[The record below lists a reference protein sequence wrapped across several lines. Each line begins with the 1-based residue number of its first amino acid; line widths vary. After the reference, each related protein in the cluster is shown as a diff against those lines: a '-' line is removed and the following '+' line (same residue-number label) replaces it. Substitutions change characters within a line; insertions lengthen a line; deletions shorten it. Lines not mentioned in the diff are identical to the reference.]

1 MFRCFSFIPSIP
13 VLFAVFYLAATPV
26 RAERVNLI
34 YKGLGVSANLQLA
47 AGKSLADGVALIT
60 HGTLGYGGMEII
72 AAMQNLLKERGMSSL
87 AITLSL
93 GIDNRKG
100 MYDCAVT
107 HTHKHT
113 DALDEIGFWL
123 GWLKGKGVGPVT
135 LIGHSRGGNQTAWFA
150 AERDDPII
158 SRVVLV
164 APARYD
170 MKEIAAA
177 YRRNYKT
184 DLAPLYDKAA
194 KLVKA
199 GRGGTVMKGVGFLY
213 CRNADVTAATF
224 ENYYSDDIRKDTPS
238 ILSRIKKPVLVIS
251 GSEDKVVRGLPGA
264 VRKSGSSAKL
274 VVVEDAG
281 HFFRDLFADD
291 MADAIAEFSAT
302 TGN

>member
-1 MFRCFSFIPSIP
+1 MLRYLTLIPSVP
-13 VLFAVFYLAATPV
+13 VLFAVFYLTVAPA
-26 RAERVNLI
+26 RAERVTLT

-47 AGKSLADGVALIT
+47 DGKSLKDGVALIT

-72 AAMQNLLKERGMSSL
+72 AAMQSLLKERGMNSL

-93 GIDNRKG
+93 GLDNRKG

-123 GWLKGKGVGPVT
+123 DWLKSKDAGPVT

-164 APARYD
+164 APARYS
-170 MKEIAAA
+170 MEKVVVG
-177 YRRNYKT
+177 YRKNYKT
-184 DLAPLYDKAA
+184 DLITLYDKAA

-199 GRGGTVMKGVGFLY
+199 GKGGTVMKGVGFLY
-213 CRNADVTAATF
+213 CRNADVTAASF
-224 ENYYSDDIRKDTPS
+224 ENYYNDDIRKDTPS
-238 ILSRIKKPVLVIS
+238 ILSRIKKPVLVIA
-251 GSEDKVVRGLPGA
+251 GSADRVVRGLPEA
-264 VRKSGSSAKL
+264 VKKSGSSAKL
-274 VVVEDAG
+274 VVVEDSG

-291 MADAIAEFSAT
+291 MADAIAEFVNGGS
-302 TGN
+302 

>member
-1 MFRCFSFIPSIP
+1 MLRYLTFIPSITAF
-13 VLFAVFYLAATPV
+13 FAVFYLTVTPV
-26 RAERVNLI
+26 RAERITLI
-34 YKGLGVSANLQLA
+34 YKGLVVGANLQLA

-72 AAMQNLLKERGMSSL
+72 AVMQELLKERGMNSL

-93 GIDNRKG
+93 GLDNRKG

-113 DALDEIGFWL
+113 DALDEIGLWL
-123 GWLKGKGVGPVT
+123 GWLKDKGAGPVT

-170 MKEIAAA
+170 MKKIAAG
-177 YRRNYKT
+177 YKKRYKT

-199 GRGGTVMKGVGFLY
+199 GKGGTVMKGVGFLY
-213 CRNADVTAATF
+213 CRNANVTAATF
-224 ENYYSDDIRKDTPS
+224 ENYYNDDIRKDTPS

-251 GSEDKVVRGLPGA
+251 GSDDKVVRGLPGA
-264 VRKSGSSAKL
+264 VKKAGSAAKL

-281 HFFRDLFADD
+281 HFFNDLFAED
-291 MADAIAEFSAT
+291 MADAIAEFVGPGS
-302 TGN
+302 